1 MLTPERSK
9 EIIWRTIQLLSKAR
23 QELKP
28 GTNWKEIDDEIFIEL
43 NLTDDELDEII
54 NNYPWN

>member
-9 EIIWRTIQLLSKAR
+9 EIIWKAIQLLGKAR

-28 GTNWKEIDDEIFIEL
+28 GMDWKQIDTEIFSEL
-43 NLTDDELDEII
+43 GLTPDELDEII
-54 NNYPWN
+54 NNYPWE